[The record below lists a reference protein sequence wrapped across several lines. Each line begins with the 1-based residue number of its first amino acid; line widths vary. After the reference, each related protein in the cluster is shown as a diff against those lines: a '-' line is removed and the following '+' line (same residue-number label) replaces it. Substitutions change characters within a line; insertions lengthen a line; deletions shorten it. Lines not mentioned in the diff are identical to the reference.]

1 MVDFSRSTLISIH
14 ALREESDR
22 NCSSSTWSNWTFQ
35 STLSVRRATCY
46 SDNICAGCLIS
57 IHALREESDTFLPCI
72 SSNSLLFQSTLSV
85 RRATRHY
92 KYAIPDVPQF
102 QSTLSVRRATL
113 TLLLMSVF
121 SKEFQSTLS
130 VRRATERRKNVVR
143 NRHISIHAL
152 REESDTTM
160 M

>member
-1 MVDFSRSTLISIH
+1 MSL
-14 ALREESDR
+14 AL
-22 NCSSSTWSNWTFQ
+22 FQ

-130 VRRATERRKNVVR
+130 VRRATPKWRIDVYSPNLFQSTLSVRRATERRKNVVR

>member
-102 QSTLSVRRATL
+102 QSTLSVRRATKL
-113 TLLLMSVF
+113 HMVCCSAQL
-121 SKEFQSTLS
+121 FQSTLS
-130 VRRATERRKNVVR
+130 VRRATRAFSSLSAFSS
-143 NRHISIHAL
+143 ISIHAL
-152 REESDTTM
+152 REESDGLNL
-160 M
+160 